1 MAQTDKEFFDNR
13 LNLFMQDGW
22 IDLVDELI
30 NLAEGIDSV
39 MSIDNERDLFYIRGQ
54 LSILNMLLNMEEGT
68 KLAMENS
75 EESPSL

>member
-1 MAQTDKEFFDNR
+1 MQTDKEFFENR

-22 IDLVDELI
+22 RDLVEELS
-30 NLAEGIDSV
+30 NLSTAIDSV
-39 MSIDNERDLFYIRGQ
+39 LSIDNEKDLFYIRGQ
-54 LSILNMLLNMEEGT
+54 LSIINMLLNMEEST

>member
-1 MAQTDKEFFDNR
+1 MQDDKEFFENR

-22 IDLVDELI
+22 RDLVEELS
-30 NLAEGIDSV
+30 NFSAGIDSV
-39 MSIDNERDLFYIRGQ
+39 LSIDNEKDLFYIRGQ
-54 LSILNMLLNMEEGT
+54 LSIINMLLNMEEST